1 MYDPL
6 SGLCVS
12 ENMAMVS
19 GGWGNPNGDTNGLG
33 EKAYLRREEEEGSPQ
48 AGSSD
53 VDVGDEDKAC
63 VVDCVV
69 CGDKSSGKHYGVF
82 TCEGCKSFFKRSI
95 RRNLNYSCRS
105 NRECQIDQH
114 HRNQC
119 QYCRLKK
126 CFRVGMR
133 KEAVQRGRIPPSHSG
148 ISPNSMAGGV
158 GGPVPGHIGTEYFNG
173 QPVSELISQLLRAEP
188 YPNSRY
194 STPYGQAQMQ
204 TSASG
209 ASVMGI
215 DSICELAARLLFST
229 VEWARNIPYFPELPV
244 SEQVALLR
252 LSWSELF
259 ILNAAQSAL
268 PLHMAP
274 LLAAAGFHSSPM
286 SAERVVSFMDQ
297 VRVFQDQV
305 DKLNRLQV
313 DTAEYSCLKAIALF
327 SPDACGLTDPA
338 HVESLQEKAQVAL
351 TEYERL
357 QYPNQPQRFGRLLLR
372 LPALRAVP
380 ANLISQL
387 FFMRLVGKT
396 PIETLIRDMQ
406 LSGSSISWPYVP
418 GQ

>member
-1 MYDPL
+1 
-6 SGLCVS
+6 
-12 ENMAMVS
+12 MAMVS
-19 GGWGNPNGDTNGLG
+19 GGWGNPTGDTNGLG
-33 EKAYLRREEEEGSPQ
+33 GGGGGGGGGKLYLKRDEDGGSPP
-48 AGSSD
+48 AGVGTAGTGSD
-53 VDVGDEDKAC
+53 AEVADEDRAC

-69 CGDKSSGKHYGVF
+69 CGDKSSGKHYGVY
-82 TCEGCKSFFKRSI
+82 T
-95 RRNLNYSCRS
+95 S
-105 NRECQIDQH
+105 NRDCQIDQH

-119 QYCRLKK
+119 QFCRLKK

-133 KEAVQRGRIPPSHSG
+133 KEAVQRGRIPPTHSG
-148 ISPNSMAGGV
+148 ISPTALAGGLGGLGGGGGV
-158 GGPVPGHIGTEYFNG
+158 GGGGAGPGHIGGDYFNG
-173 QPVSELISQLLRAEP
+173 QPVSEIISLLLRAEP
-188 YPNSRY
+188 YPSGRY
-194 STPYGQAQMQ
+194 GAAYGQTQMQ
-204 TSASG
+204 ATAGG

-215 DSICELAARLLFST
+215 DNICELAARLLFST
-229 VEWARNIPYFPELPV
+229 IEWARNIPYFPELPV

-297 VRVFQDQV
+297 VRVFQEQV
-305 DKLNRLQV
+305 DKLARLQV
-313 DTAEYSCLKAIALF
+313 DSAEYSCLKAIALF

-338 HVESLQEKAQVAL
+338 HVEALQEKAQVAL
-351 TEYERL
+351 SEYERS
-357 QYPNQPQRFGRLLLR
+357 QYPGQPQRFGRLLLR

-380 ANLISQL
+380 ASLISQL

-406 LSGSSISWPYVP
+406 LSGSSISWPYAP

>member
-1 MYDPL
+1 
-6 SGLCVS
+6 
-12 ENMAMVS
+12 MAMVR
-19 GGWGNPNGDTNGLG
+19 GGWGDPNGDTNGLG
-33 EKAYLRREEEEGSPQ
+33 EKGYLRGDEEDGSPQ
-48 AGSSD
+48 GGGSD
-53 VDVGDEDKAC
+53 MEAGDEDKGC

-82 TCEGCKSFFKRSI
+82 TCEGCKSFFKRSV
-95 RRNLNYSCRS
+95 RRNLNYTCRS
-105 NRECQIDQH
+105 NRDCQIDQH

-133 KEAVQRGRIPPSHSG
+133 KEVQRGRIPPSHSSL
-148 ISPNSMAGGV
+148 SPSTTPV
-158 GGPVPGHIGTEYFNG
+158 GGNAGSGVTEFYNG
-173 QPVSELISQLLRAEP
+173 QQVSELISQLLRAEP

-194 STPYGQAQMQ
+194 THQYNQQMQ
-204 TSASG
+204 SG
-209 ASVMGI
+209 SGGSSMGI
-215 DSICELAARLLFST
+215 DSICELAARLLFSII
-229 VEWARNIPYFPELPV
+229 EWARNIPYFPELPV

-305 DKLNRLQV
+305 EKLTRLQV
-313 DTAEYSCLKAIALF
+313 DSAEYSCLKAIALF

-351 TEYERL
+351 TEYERM
-357 QYPNQPQRFGRLLLR
+357 QYPGQPQRFGRLLLR

-406 LSGSSISWPYVP
+406 LSGSSISWPYAP

>member
-1 MYDPL
+1 
-6 SGLCVS
+6 
-12 ENMAMVS
+12 MAMVR
-19 GGWGNPNGDTNGLG
+19 GGWGDPNGETNGLG
-33 EKAYLRREEEEGSPQ
+33 GDKGYLRGDEDDGSPQ
-48 AGSSD
+48 GGGSDMEAGD
-53 VDVGDEDKAC
+53 DDKSC

-82 TCEGCKSFFKRSI
+82 TCEGCKSFFKRSV
-95 RRNLNYSCRS
+95 RRNLNYTCRS
-105 NRECQIDQH
+105 NRDCQIDQH

-133 KEAVQRGRIPPSHSG
+133 KEVQRGRIPPSHSSL
-148 ISPNSMAGGV
+148 SPSTTPV
-158 GGPVPGHIGTEYFNG
+158 GGNAGSGVSEFYNG

-194 STPYGQAQMQ
+194 SHQYSQQMQ
-204 TSASG
+204 GGGGST
-209 ASVMGI
+209 MGI

-229 VEWARNIPYFPELPV
+229 IEWARNIPYFPELPV
-244 SEQVALLR
+244 SDQVALLR

-297 VRVFQDQV
+297 VRIFQDQV
-305 DKLNRLQV
+305 EKLTRLQV

-351 TEYERL
+351 TEYERM
-357 QYPNQPQRFGRLLLR
+357 QYPGQPQRFGRLLLR

-380 ANLISQL
+380 ASLISQL

-406 LSGSSISWPYVP
+406 LSGSSISWPYAP

>member
-1 MYDPL
+1 
-6 SGLCVS
+6 
-12 ENMAMVS
+12 MAMVS
-19 GGWGNPNGDTNGLG
+19 GGWGDPNGDTNGLG
-33 EKAYLRREEEEGSPQ
+33 EKGYLRGDEEDGSPH

-53 VDVGDEDKAC
+53 VEAGEDDKAC
-63 VVDCVV
+63 SVDCVV

-95 RRNLNYSCRS
+95 RRNLSYTCRS

-148 ISPNSMAGGV
+148 ISPTSMAGV
-158 GGPVPGHIGTEYFNG
+158 GSGGQVGSGDFFNG

-188 YPNSRY
+188 YPPSRY
-194 STPYGQAQMQ
+194 GPQYGPQQQ
-204 TSASG
+204 QGPGGT
-209 ASVMGI
+209 MGI

-229 VEWARNIPYFPELPV
+229 IEWARNIPYFPELPV

-268 PLHMAP
+268 PLHTAP

-305 DKLNRLQV
+305 DKLTRLQV
-313 DTAEYSCLKAIALF
+313 DSAEYSCLKAIALF
-327 SPDACGLTDPA
+327 SPDACGLTDPV

-357 QYPNQPQRFGRLLLR
+357 QYPSQPQRFGRLLLR

-380 ANLISQL
+380 ASLISQL

>member
-1 MYDPL
+1 
-6 SGLCVS
+6 
-12 ENMAMVS
+12 MAMVS
-19 GGWGNPNGDTNGLG
+19 GGWANPNGSANGLA
-33 EKAYLRREEEEGSPQ
+33 EKGYLRGEEEGSSPR
-48 AGSSD
+48 AGNSD
-53 VDVGDEDKAC
+53 VEGGEEDKAC
-63 VVDCVV
+63 VVDCGV

-95 RRNLNYSCRS
+95 RRNLNYTCRS

-133 KEAVQRGRIPPSHSG
+133 KEAVQRGRIPPSHAG
-148 ISPNSMAGGV
+148 ISPASMVGAGGDV
-158 GGPVPGHIGTEYFNG
+158 GGGPGIGADFYNG

-194 STPYGQAQMQ
+194 GAQCGQQL
-204 TSASG
+204 TG
-209 ASVMGI
+209 ANSSIMGI
-215 DSICELAARLLFST
+215 DNICELAARLLFST
-229 VEWARNIPYFPELPV
+229 IEWARNIPYFPDLPV
-244 SEQVALLR
+244 SDQVALLR

-268 PLHMAP
+268 PLHTAP

-286 SAERVVSFMDQ
+286 PADRVVSFMDQ

-305 DKLNRLQV
+305 DKLARLQV
-313 DTAEYSCLKAIALF
+313 DSAEYSCLKAIALF
-327 SPDACGLTDPA
+327 SPDACGLSDPA
-338 HVESLQEKAQVAL
+338 HIESLQEKAQVAL
-351 TEYERL
+351 TEYERI
-357 QYPNQPQRFGRLLLR
+357 QYPGQPQRFGRLLLR

-406 LSGSSISWPYVP
+406 LSGSSISWPYAP

>member
-1 MYDPL
+1 
-6 SGLCVS
+6 
-12 ENMAMVS
+12 MAMVS
-19 GGWGNPNGDTNGLG
+19 GGWANPNGSANGLA
-33 EKAYLRREEEEGSPQ
+33 EKGYLRGEEEGSSPR
-48 AGSSD
+48 AGTSD
-53 VDVGDEDKAC
+53 VEGGEEDKAC
-63 VVDCVV
+63 VVDCGV

-95 RRNLNYSCRS
+95 RRNLNYTCRS

-133 KEAVQRGRIPPSHSG
+133 KEAVQRGRIPPSHAG
-148 ISPNSMAGGV
+148 ISPASMVGAGGDV
-158 GGPVPGHIGTEYFNG
+158 GGGPGMGADFYNG

-194 STPYGQAQMQ
+194 GAQCGQQLA
-204 TSASG
+204 G
-209 ASVMGI
+209 ANSSIMGI
-215 DSICELAARLLFST
+215 DNICELAARLLFST
-229 VEWARNIPYFPELPV
+229 IEWARNIPYFPDLPV

-268 PLHMAP
+268 PLHTAP

-286 SAERVVSFMDQ
+286 PADRVVSFMDQ

-305 DKLNRLQV
+305 DKLGRLQV
-313 DTAEYSCLKAIALF
+313 DSAEYSCLKAIALF
-327 SPDACGLTDPA
+327 SPDACGLSDPA
-338 HVESLQEKAQVAL
+338 HIESLQEKAQVAL
-351 TEYERL
+351 TEYERI
-357 QYPNQPQRFGRLLLR
+357 QYPGQPQRFGRLLLR

-406 LSGSSISWPYVP
+406 LSGSSISWPYAP

>member
-1 MYDPL
+1 
-6 SGLCVS
+6 
-12 ENMAMVS
+12 MAMVS
-19 GGWGNPNGDTNGLG
+19 GGWANPNGGANGLG
-33 EKAYLRREEEEGSPQ
+33 EKGYLRGEEESSSPRAGNSDAEG
-48 AGSSD
+48 GE
-53 VDVGDEDKAC
+53 EDKAC

-95 RRNLNYSCRS
+95 RRNLNYTCRS

-133 KEAVQRGRIPPSHSG
+133 KEGQQTIQRGRIPPSHAG
-148 ISPNSMAGGV
+148 ISPASMVGAGGDV
-158 GGPVPGHIGTEYFNG
+158 GGGQGMGAEFFNG

-194 STPYGQAQMQ
+194 GAQCGQQLAGGN
-204 TSASG
+204 S
-209 ASVMGI
+209 SVMGI
-215 DSICELAARLLFST
+215 DNICELAARLLFST
-229 VEWARNIPYFPELPV
+229 IEWVRNIPYFPDLPV

-268 PLHMAP
+268 PLHTAP

-286 SAERVVSFMDQ
+286 PADRVVSFMDQ

-305 DKLNRLQV
+305 DKLTRLQV
-313 DTAEYSCLKAIALF
+313 DSAEYSCLKAIALF
-327 SPDACGLTDPA
+327 SPDACGLSDPA
-338 HVESLQEKAQVAL
+338 HIESLQEKAQVAL
-351 TEYERL
+351 TEYERM
-357 QYPNQPQRFGRLLLR
+357 QYPGHPQRFGRLLLR

>member
-1 MYDPL
+1 
-6 SGLCVS
+6 
-12 ENMAMVS
+12 MAMVS
-19 GGWGNPNGDTNGLG
+19 GGWGNPNGETNGLG
-33 EKAYLRREEEEGSPQ
+33 REKAYLRGDEEEGSPQ
-48 AGSSD
+48 AGSD
-53 VDVGDEDKAC
+53 VEVGDEDKAC

-133 KEAVQRGRIPPSHSG
+133 KEAVQRGRIPPSHPG
-148 ISPNSMAGGV
+148 VSPTSLV
-158 GGPVPGHIGTEYFNG
+158 GGGGGTGAGPVGGEFFNG

-188 YPNSRY
+188 YPSSRY
-194 STPYGQAQMQ
+194 GPQYGQQQQMQ
-204 TSASG
+204 G
-209 ASVMGI
+209 AGGGSVMGI
-215 DSICELAARLLFST
+215 DNICELAARLLFST
-229 VEWARNIPYFPELPV
+229 IEWARNIPYFPELPI

-274 LLAAAGFHSSPM
+274 LLAAAGFHSQPM

-297 VRVFQDQV
+297 VRLFQDQV
-305 DKLNRLQV
+305 DKLTRLQV
-313 DTAEYSCLKAIALF
+313 DSAEYSCLKAIALF
-327 SPDACGLTDPA
+327 SPDACGLTDPV
-338 HVESLQEKAQVAL
+338 HVESLQEKAQMAL
-351 TEYERL
+351 TEYERM
-357 QYPNQPQRFGRLLLR
+357 QYPGQPQRFGRILLR

-406 LSGSSISWPYVP
+406 LSGSSISWPYIP

>member
-1 MYDPL
+1 
-6 SGLCVS
+6 
-12 ENMAMVS
+12 MAMVT
-19 GGWGNPNGDTNGLG
+19 GGWGDPNGDTNGLG
-33 EKAYLRREEEEGSPQ
+33 EKGYLRGDDEDESPQ
-48 AGSSD
+48 AGGSD
-53 VDVGDEDKAC
+53 VEAGDDDKTC

-95 RRNLNYSCRS
+95 RRNLNYTCRS
-105 NRECQIDQH
+105 NRDCQIDQH

-133 KEAVQRGRIPPSHSG
+133 KEAVQRGRFPPSHAS
-148 ISPNSMAGGV
+148 ISPTSTPGSGGLVGGGGGGGGV
-158 GGPVPGHIGTEYFNG
+158 GGGGGEFFNG

-188 YPNSRY
+188 YPPTRFG
-194 STPYGQAQMQ
+194 PQYGGQQGG
-204 TSASG
+204 G
-209 ASVMGI
+209 AVMGI

-229 VEWARNIPYFPELPV
+229 IEWSRSIPFFPDLPV

-268 PLHMAP
+268 PLHVAP
-274 LLAAAGFHSSPM
+274 LLAAAGFHSAPM

-297 VRVFQDQV
+297 VRLFQDQV
-305 DKLNRLQV
+305 DKLTRLQV
-313 DTAEYSCLKAIALF
+313 DSAEYSCLKAIALF
-327 SPDACGLTDPA
+327 SPDACGLTDPV

-357 QYPNQPQRFGRLLLR
+357 HYPSQPQRFGRLLLR

-380 ANLISQL
+380 ASLISQL

-406 LSGSSISWPYVP
+406 LSGSSISWPYAP
-418 GQ
+418 AQ

>member
-1 MYDPL
+1 
-6 SGLCVS
+6 
-12 ENMAMVS
+12 MAMVS
-19 GGWGNPNGDTNGLG
+19 GGWANPNGGANGLG
-33 EKAYLRREEEEGSPQ
+33 EKGYLRGEEESSSPRAGNSDAEG
-48 AGSSD
+48 GE
-53 VDVGDEDKAC
+53 EDKAC

-95 RRNLNYSCRS
+95 RRNLNYTCRS

-133 KEAVQRGRIPPSHSG
+133 KEAVQRGRIPPSHAG
-148 ISPNSMAGGV
+148 ISPASMVGAGGDV
-158 GGPVPGHIGTEYFNG
+158 GGGQGMGAEFFNG

-194 STPYGQAQMQ
+194 GAQCGQQLAGGN
-204 TSASG
+204 S
-209 ASVMGI
+209 SVMGI
-215 DSICELAARLLFST
+215 DNICELAARLLFST
-229 VEWARNIPYFPELPV
+229 IEWVRNIPYFPDLPV

-268 PLHMAP
+268 PLHTAP

-286 SAERVVSFMDQ
+286 PADRVVSFMDQ

-305 DKLNRLQV
+305 DKLTRLQV
-313 DTAEYSCLKAIALF
+313 DSAEYSCLKAIALF
-327 SPDACGLTDPA
+327 SPDACGLSDPA
-338 HVESLQEKAQVAL
+338 HIESLQEKAQVAL
-351 TEYERL
+351 TEYERM
-357 QYPNQPQRFGRLLLR
+357 QYPGHPQRFGRLLLR

>member
-1 MYDPL
+1 
-6 SGLCVS
+6 
-12 ENMAMVS
+12 MAMVS

-33 EKAYLRREEEEGSPQ
+33 EKAYLRREEEDGSPQ

-53 VDVGDEDKAC
+53 VDVADEDKGC

-95 RRNLNYSCRS
+95 RRNLSYSCRS
-105 NRECQIDQH
+105 NRDCQIDQH

-148 ISPNSMAGGV
+148 ISPNSLSGGV
-158 GGPVPGHIGTEYFNG
+158 GGTGPSHMGADYFNG
-173 QPVSELISQLLRAEP
+173 QQVSELISQLLRAEP
-188 YPNSRY
+188 YPSSRY
-194 STPYGQAQMQ
+194 GAPYAQAQMQ
-204 TSASG
+204 ASASG
-209 ASVMGI
+209 SSVMGI

-229 VEWARNIPYFPELPV
+229 IEWARNIPYFPELPV

-313 DTAEYSCLKAIALF
+313 DSAEYSCLKAIALF

-338 HVESLQEKAQVAL
+338 HIESLQEKAQVAL

-357 QYPNQPQRFGRLLLR
+357 QYPSQPQRFGRLLLR

-406 LSGSSISWPYVP
+406 LSGSSISWPYAP

>member
-1 MYDPL
+1 
-6 SGLCVS
+6 
-12 ENMAMVS
+12 MAMVS

-33 EKAYLRREEEEGSPQ
+33 EKAYLRREEEDGSPQ

-53 VDVGDEDKAC
+53 VDVGDEDKTC

-133 KEAVQRGRIPPSHSG
+133 KE
-148 ISPNSMAGGV
+148 GGV
-158 GGPVPGHIGTEYFNG
+158 GGPVPGHIGADYFNG

-194 STPYGQAQMQ
+194 GTPYSQAQMQ
-204 TSASG
+204 ASASG

-229 VEWARNIPYFPELPV
+229 IEWARNIPYFPELPV

-268 PLHMAP
+268 PIHMAP

-406 LSGSSISWPYVP
+406 LSGSSISWPYAP

>member
-1 MYDPL
+1 
-6 SGLCVS
+6 
-12 ENMAMVS
+12 MAMVS

-33 EKAYLRREEEEGSPQ
+33 EKAYLRREEDDGSPQ

-53 VDVGDEDKAC
+53 VDVADEDKSC

-133 KEAVQRGRIPPSHSG
+133 KEVQRGRIPPAHTG

-158 GGPVPGHIGTEYFNG
+158 GGPVPGHIGADFFNG

-194 STPYGQAQMQ
+194 GTPYSQAQMQ
-204 TSASG
+204 ASASG

-229 VEWARNIPYFPELPV
+229 IEWARNIPYFPELPV

-313 DTAEYSCLKAIALF
+313 DSAEYSCLKAIALF

>member
-1 MYDPL
+1 
-6 SGLCVS
+6 
-12 ENMAMVS
+12 MAMVS
-19 GGWGNPNGDTNGLG
+19 GGWGNPNGGLE
-33 EKAYLRREEEEGSPQ
+33 EKVYLRREEEEGSPH

-53 VDVGDEDKAC
+53 VDIADEDKAC
-63 VVDCVV
+63 VLDCVV

-119 QYCRLKK
+119 QFCRLKK

-133 KEAVQRGRIPPSHSG
+133 KEAVQRGRIPPSH
-148 ISPNSMAGGV
+148 
-158 GGPVPGHIGTEYFNG
+158 TDYFNG

-188 YPNSRY
+188 YPHSRY
-194 STPYGQAQMQ
+194 GTQYGQAQMGA
-204 TSASG
+204 SASG
-209 ASVMGI
+209 APVMGI

-229 VEWARNIPYFPELPV
+229 IEWARNIPYFPELPV

-406 LSGSSISWPYVP
+406 LSGSSISWPYAP

>member
-1 MYDPL
+1 
-6 SGLCVS
+6 
-12 ENMAMVS
+12 MAMVS

-33 EKAYLRREEEEGSPQ
+33 EKAYLRREEEDVSPQ

-95 RRNLNYSCRS
+95 RRSLNYSCRS

-133 KEAVQRGRIPPSHSG
+133 KEAVQRGRIPPSHPG

-158 GGPVPGHIGTEYFNG
+158 GGAVPGHIGADYFNG

-194 STPYGQAQMQ
+194 GAPYSQAQMQ

-209 ASVMGI
+209 GSVMGI

-229 VEWARNIPYFPELPV
+229 IEWARNIPYFPELPV

-268 PLHMAP
+268 PIHMAP

-406 LSGSSISWPYVP
+406 LSGSSISWPYAP

>member
-1 MYDPL
+1 
-6 SGLCVS
+6 
-12 ENMAMVS
+12 MAMVS

-33 EKAYLRREEEEGSPQ
+33 EKAYLRGDEEESSPR

-53 VDVGDEDKAC
+53 VEVGDEDKVC

-133 KEAVQRGRIPPSHSG
+133 KEAVQRGRIPPTHSG
-148 ISPNSMAGGV
+148 ISPTSLAGGV
-158 GGPVPGHIGTEYFNG
+158 GGGGPGHGGGGGGDYFNG
-173 QPVSELISQLLRAEP
+173 QPVSELISQMLRAEP
-188 YPNSRY
+188 YPSSRY
-194 STPYGQAQMQ
+194 GQPFSQPQQQMQ
-204 TSASG
+204 GAGG

-215 DSICELAARLLFST
+215 DNICELAARLLFST
-229 VEWARNIPYFPELPV
+229 IEWARNIPYFPELPV

-305 DKLNRLQV
+305 DKLTRLQV
-313 DTAEYSCLKAIALF
+313 DSAEYSCLKAIALF
-327 SPDACGLTDPA
+327 SPDACGLTDPS

-351 TEYERL
+351 TEYERM
-357 QYPNQPQRFGRLLLR
+357 QYPGQPQRFGRLLLR

-380 ANLISQL
+380 ASLISQL

-406 LSGSSISWPYVP
+406 LSGSSISWPYAP

>member
-1 MYDPL
+1 
-6 SGLCVS
+6 
-12 ENMAMVS
+12 MVS
-19 GGWGNPNGDTNGLG
+19 GGWVNPNGSTNGLS
-33 EKAYLRREEEEGSPQ
+33 EKGYLRGEEEGSSPR
-48 AGSSD
+48 AGNSD
-53 VDVGDEDKAC
+53 AEGVEEDKAC

-95 RRNLNYSCRS
+95 RRNLNYTCRS

-133 KEAVQRGRIPPSHSG
+133 KEAVQRGRIPPSHAG
-148 ISPNSMAGGV
+148 ISPASMVTVGVDGGGAPGM
-158 GGPVPGHIGTEYFNG
+158 GGDFFNG
-173 QPVSELISQLLRAEP
+173 QTVSELISQLLRAEP

-194 STPYGQAQMQ
+194 GAQCGQQLP
-204 TSASG
+204 G
-209 ASVMGI
+209 ANSSVMGI
-215 DSICELAARLLFST
+215 DNICELAARLLFST
-229 VEWARNIPYFPELPV
+229 IEWARNIPYFPELPV

-268 PLHMAP
+268 PLHTAP

-286 SAERVVSFMDQ
+286 PADRVVSFMDQ

-305 DKLNRLQV
+305 DKLTRLQV
-313 DTAEYSCLKAIALF
+313 DSAEYSCLKAIALF
-327 SPDACGLTDPA
+327 TPDACGLSDPA
-338 HVESLQEKAQVAL
+338 HVESLQEKVQVAL
-351 TEYERL
+351 TEYERM
-357 QYPNQPQRFGRLLLR
+357 QYPGQPQRFGRLLLR

>member
-1 MYDPL
+1 
-6 SGLCVS
+6 
-12 ENMAMVS
+12 MAMVS
-19 GGWGNPNGDTNGLG
+19 GGWANPNGSANGLG
-33 EKAYLRREEEEGSPQ
+33 EKGYLRGEEEGSSPQ
-48 AGSSD
+48 AGNSD
-53 VDVGDEDKAC
+53 VEGGEEDKAC

-95 RRNLNYSCRS
+95 RRNLNYTCRS

-133 KEAVQRGRIPPSHSG
+133 KEAVQRGRIPPSHAG
-148 ISPNSMAGGV
+148 VSPASMVGAGGDV
-158 GGPVPGHIGTEYFNG
+158 GGGPGMGADFFNG

-194 STPYGQAQMQ
+194 GAQCGQQLP
-204 TSASG
+204 G
-209 ASVMGI
+209 ANSSMMGI
-215 DSICELAARLLFST
+215 DNICELAARLLFST
-229 VEWARNIPYFPELPV
+229 IEWARNIPYFPDLPV

-268 PLHMAP
+268 PLHTAP

-286 SAERVVSFMDQ
+286 PADRVVSFMDQ

-305 DKLNRLQV
+305 DKLTRLQV
-313 DTAEYSCLKAIALF
+313 DSAEYSCLKAIALF
-327 SPDACGLTDPA
+327 SPDACGLSDPA

-351 TEYERL
+351 TEYERI
-357 QYPNQPQRFGRLLLR
+357 QYPGQPQRFGRLLLR

-406 LSGSSISWPYVP
+406 LSGSSISWPYAP

>member
-1 MYDPL
+1 
-6 SGLCVS
+6 
-12 ENMAMVS
+12 MAMVS
-19 GGWGNPNGDTNGLG
+19 GGWGEPNGDTNGLG
-33 EKAYLRREEEEGSPQ
+33 GGGGKLFLKRDEEGGSPR
-48 AGSSD
+48 AGGSD
-53 VDVGDEDKAC
+53 AEAADEDRAC

-95 RRNLNYSCRS
+95 RRNLSYSCRS
-105 NRECQIDQH
+105 NRDCQIDQH

-119 QYCRLKK
+119 QFCRLKK

-133 KEAVQRGRIPPSHSG
+133 KEAVQRGRIPPTHPG
-148 ISPNSMAGGV
+148 ISPTSV
-158 GGPVPGHIGTEYFNG
+158 GGAVGGPGHIGGDYFNG
-173 QPVSELISQLLRAEP
+173 QPVSELISLLLRAEP
-188 YPNSRY
+188 YPSSRY
-194 STPYGQAQMQ
+194 AAPYAAPYGQTQAAH
-204 TSASG
+204 SGGAAPSG
-209 ASVMGI
+209 ASAMGI
-215 DSICELAARLLFST
+215 DNICELAARLLFST
-229 VEWARNIPYFPELPV
+229 IEWARNIPYFPELPV

-286 SAERVVSFMDQ
+286 SAERVVTFMDQ
-297 VRVFQDQV
+297 VRVFQEQV
-305 DKLNRLQV
+305 DKLSRLQV
-313 DTAEYSCLKAIALF
+313 DSAEYSCLKAIALF
-327 SPDACGLTDPA
+327 TPDACGLTDSA
-338 HVESLQEKAQVAL
+338 QVEALQEKATVAL
-351 TEYERL
+351 SEYERS
-357 QYPNQPQRFGRLLLR
+357 QYPGTPQRFGRLLLR

-380 ANLISQL
+380 AGLISQL

>member
-1 MYDPL
+1 
-6 SGLCVS
+6 
-12 ENMAMVS
+12 MAMVS

-33 EKAYLRREEEEGSPQ
+33 EKTYLRREEEEGSPQ
-48 AGSSD
+48 AGNSD

-63 VVDCVV
+63 VLDCVV

-133 KEAVQRGRIPPSHSG
+133 KEAVQRGRIPPSHQG
-148 ISPNSMAGGV
+148 ISPNPLAGGA
-158 GGPVPGHIGTEYFNG
+158 GGPAAGHVGSDYFNG

-188 YPNSRY
+188 YASSRY
-194 STPYGQAQMQ
+194 GAPYSQAQMQ
-204 TSASG
+204 ASASG
-209 ASVMGI
+209 TSVMGI

-229 VEWARNIPYFPELPV
+229 IEWARNIPYFPELPV

-268 PLHMAP
+268 PIHMAP

-286 SAERVVSFMDQ
+286 SAERVVSFMDE

-313 DTAEYSCLKAIALF
+313 DTAEYGCLKAIALF

-406 LSGSSISWPYVP
+406 LSGSSIGWPYAS

>member
-1 MYDPL
+1 
-6 SGLCVS
+6 
-12 ENMAMVS
+12 MAMVG
-19 GGWGNPNGDTNGLG
+19 GGWGNPNGNTNGLG
-33 EKAYLRREEEEGSPQ
+33 EKVYLRGEEGESSPQ
-48 AGSSD
+48 AGNSD
-53 VDVGDEDKAC
+53 AEGAEDDKAC

-82 TCEGCKSFFKRSI
+82 TCEGCKSFFKRSV
-95 RRNLNYSCRS
+95 RRNLNYTCRS

-133 KEAVQRGRIPPSHSG
+133 KEVQRGRIPPSHPG
-148 ISPNSMAGGV
+148 ISPTSMV
-158 GGPVPGHIGTEYFNG
+158 GGGSGGPGAPGMGGDFFNG
-173 QPVSELISQLLRAEP
+173 QPAPELISQLLRAEP

-194 STPYGQAQMQ
+194 GAQCGQQLGGSS
-204 TSASG
+204 SA
-209 ASVMGI
+209 VMGI
-215 DSICELAARLLFST
+215 DNICELAARLLFST
-229 VEWARNIPYFPELPV
+229 IEWARNIPYFPDLPV

-274 LLAAAGFHSSPM
+274 LLAAAGFHASPM

-305 DKLNRLQV
+305 DKLARLQV
-313 DTAEYSCLKAIALF
+313 DSAEYSCLKAIALF

-351 TEYERL
+351 TEYERM
-357 QYPNQPQRFGRLLLR
+357 QYPSQPQRFGRLLLR
-372 LPALRAVP
+372 LPSLRAVP